1 MVQRANY
8 LQAALTVKKQ
18 LASRDTGGASGRVSW
33 KFQGVP
39 ESSLVTFGVLGAG
52 TLPSVVGAGG
62 LNAAKVGILPG
73 LIIIGIGWQKPGAR
87 CGVAGDAKPR
97 GGESGVAGD
106 AKPRPGASGA
116 CGPE

>member
-1 MVQRANY
+1 MVQHANY
-8 LQAALTVKKQ
+8 LQAASTVKKQ

-52 TLPSVVGAGG
+52 MLPSVVGAGG
-62 LNAAKVGILPG
+62 LKAAKVGILPG
-73 LIIIGIGWQKPGAR
+73 AIVIRAGWQKPGAR
-87 CGVAGDAKPR
+87 C
-97 GGESGVAGD
+97 GVAGD